1 MSIIHVNQIATKIKE
16 LFGKLIDTSDL
27 SPTDTQYE
35 TKLLTRC
42 LAAYAVFCIGGS
54 TETEAA
60 NSVID
65 GGNDNGIDAIYY
77 SPVTKRMTLV
87 QSKWSK
93 KGIGEPDS
101 GDIRKFKDGV
111 KDLVSLSFDR
121 FNKKVEKMRKTI
133 EVALTSF
140 DTKFDI
146 IVIHTGN
153 QLLSEHSQRVMN
165 DLVSELNDAGDGS
178 SDDIVVFHQLN
189 QAKIHTSLAKGVDG
203 EPIKLEIG
211 LSQWGKIED
220 PYLAFFGIVSGD
232 EIHEWYNT
240 HGNKLFSKN
249 IRQMLGTTDVNDEI
263 KNTIE
268 NAPDKFWYYNNGITL
283 IADKVK
289 KSMAGGN
296 AKDIGSFLL
305 NNVSIVNGAQT
316 VSSIGNTTES
326 KKEKLIKVKVPIK
339 IISLENTEQDFGACV
354 TKNNNRQNRI
364 ENKDF
369 VSLDLEQIRLRTEL
383 AIDGIEYNIVRSE
396 LFKPTDSSFDL
407 NEATTALACVSKQ
420 PSLAVQAKREIG
432 KFYENLNKSPYKTIF
447 NQNTT
452 GKFIFNSVRC
462 LRVVEKLI
470 RLKINSLNSKSGKEY
485 GILVHG
491 NRMLA
496 LLTFSKL
503 DINELAKRDDFA
515 INETHIENAFNE
527 SFDNIDKQI
536 TLYYQGKI
544 LGSLFKNIGICK
556 KIYQELII

>member
-27 SPTDTQYE
+27 NPTDTQYE

>member
-77 SPVTKRMTLV
+77 SPITKRMTLV

-527 SFDNIDKQI
+527 SFDNLDKQI

>member
-16 LFGKLIDTSDL
+16 LFGNLIDTSDL

-133 EVALTSF
+133 EVALTAF

-178 SDDIVVFHQLN
+178 SDDIVIFHQLN

-249 IRQMLGTTDVNDEI
+249 IRQMLGSTDVNDEI

-305 NNVSIVNGAQT
+305 NNVSVVNGAQT
-316 VSSIGNTTES
+316 VSSIGNTAES

-339 IISLENTEQDFGACV
+339 IISLENTEQDFGSCV

-369 VSLDLEQIRLRTEL
+369 VSLDMEQIRLRTEL
-383 AIDGIEYNIVRSE
+383 AIDGIEYSIVRSE

-420 PSLAVQAKREIG
+420 APLAVQAKREIG

-447 NQNTT
+447 NQDTT

-462 LRVVEKLI
+462 LRAVEKLI
-470 RLKINSLNSKSGKEY
+470 RQKINLLDSKSGKKY

-503 DINELAKRDDFA
+503 DINELAKRDDFT
-515 INETHIENAFNE
+515 INETNIENAFNE
-527 SFDNIDKQI
+527 SFDSLDKQI

-544 LGSLFKNIGICK
+544 LGSLFKNFGICK
-556 KIYQELII
+556 KIYQNIIL

>member
-77 SPVTKRMTLV
+77 SPITKRMTLV

-178 SDDIVVFHQLN
+178 SDDIVIFHQLN

-305 NNVSIVNGAQT
+305 NNVSVVNGAQT

-326 KKEKLIKVKVPIK
+326 KKERLIKVKVPIK
-339 IISLENTEQDFGACV
+339 IISLENTEQDFGSCV

-383 AIDGIEYNIVRSE
+383 AIDGIEYSIVRSE

-420 PSLAVQAKREIG
+420 ASLAVQAKREIG

-447 NQNTT
+447 NQDTT
-452 GKFIFNSVRC
+452 GKFMFNSVRC

-491 NRMLA
+491 NRMLE

-503 DINELAKRDDFA
+503 DINELAKRDDFT
-515 INETHIENAFNE
+515 INEKHIEDAFNE
-527 SFDNIDKQI
+527 SFDNLDKQI

-544 LGSLFKNIGICK
+544 LGSLFKNFGICK
-556 KIYQELII
+556 KIYQEIII

>member
-1 MSIIHVNQIATKIKE
+1 MSIIHVNQIATRIKK
-16 LFGKLIDTSDL
+16 LFGNLIDTSDL
-27 SPTDTQYE
+27 SPTDNQYE

-60 NSVID
+60 NSIID
-65 GGNDNGIDAIYY
+65 GSNDNGIDAIFY
-77 SPVTKRMTLV
+77 SPVTKRMILV

-111 KDLVSLSFDR
+111 KDLVNLSFDR
-121 FNKKVEKMRKTI
+121 FNIKVEKMRKTI
-133 EVALTSF
+133 EVALTAF

-146 IVIHTGN
+146 ILIHTGN

-178 SDDIVVFHQLN
+178 SDDLVIFHQLN

-203 EPIKLEIG
+203 EPIKLEVG
-211 LSQWGKIED
+211 LSQWGKVED

-232 EIHEWYNT
+232 EIYEWYNSY
-240 HGNKLFSKN
+240 GNKLFSKN
-249 IRQMLGTTDVNDEI
+249 IRQMLGSTDVNDEI

-283 IADKVK
+283 IADNVK
-289 KSMAGGN
+289 KSMVGGK
-296 AKDIGSFLL
+296 AKEIGSFQL
-305 NNVSIVNGAQT
+305 NNVSVVNGAQT

-326 KKEKLIKVKVPIK
+326 KKEKLIKVRVPVK
-339 IISLENTEQDFGACV
+339 IISLENAEQDFGSYI

-369 VSLDLEQIRLRTEL
+369 VSLDIEQIRLRTEL
-383 AIDGIEYNIVRSE
+383 AIDGIEYSIVRSE

-407 NEATTALACVSKQ
+407 SEATTALACVSKQ
-420 PSLAVQAKREIG
+420 VTLAVQAKREIG

-447 NQNTT
+447 NQDTT

-470 RLKINSLNSKSGKEY
+470 RQKIDSLNSKSGKQY

-503 DINELAKRDDFA
+503 NINELAKRDDFT
-515 INETHIENAFNE
+515 IDETLIEIAFNE
-527 SFDNIDKQI
+527 SFDNLDEQI
-536 TLYYQGKI
+536 TLNYQMKI
-544 LGSLFKNIGICK
+544 LGSLFKNLKICK
-556 KIYQELII
+556 EIYQKIII

>member
-27 SPTDTQYE
+27 SPNDTQYE

-93 KGIGEPDS
+93 KGTGEPES

-178 SDDIVVFHQLN
+178 SDDIVIFHQLN

-268 NAPDKFWYYNNGITL
+268 NVPDKFWYYNNGITL

-305 NNVSIVNGAQT
+305 NNVSVVNGAQT
-316 VSSIGNTTES
+316 VSSIGNITES

-339 IISLENTEQDFGACV
+339 IISLENTEQDFGSCV

-383 AIDGIEYNIVRSE
+383 AIDGIEYSIVRSE

-420 PSLAVQAKREIG
+420 ASLAVQAKREIG

-447 NQNTT
+447 NQDTT
-452 GKFIFNSVRC
+452 GKFMFNSVRC

-503 DINELAKRDDFA
+503 DINELAKRDDFT
-515 INETHIENAFNE
+515 INEKHIEDALNE
-527 SFDNIDKQI
+527 SFDNLDKQI

-544 LGSLFKNIGICK
+544 LGSLFKNFGICK
-556 KIYQELII
+556 KIYQEIII

>member
-16 LFGKLIDTSDL
+16 LFGNLIDTSDL
-27 SPTDTQYE
+27 SPTDAQYE

-133 EVALTSF
+133 EVALTAF

-178 SDDIVVFHQLN
+178 SDDIVIFHQLN

-249 IRQMLGTTDVNDEI
+249 IRQMLGSTDVNDEI

-268 NAPDKFWYYNNGITL
+268 NTPDKFWYYNNGITL

-305 NNVSIVNGAQT
+305 NNVSVVNGAQT

-339 IISLENTEQDFGACV
+339 IISLENTEQDFGSCV

-369 VSLDLEQIRLRTEL
+369 VSLDMEQIRLRTEL
-383 AIDGIEYNIVRSE
+383 AIDGIEYSIVRSE

-420 PSLAVQAKREIG
+420 SSLAVQAKREIG

-447 NQNTT
+447 NQDTT

-462 LRVVEKLI
+462 LRAVEKLI
-470 RLKINSLNSKSGKEY
+470 RQKIDSLNSKSGKEY

-503 DINELAKRDDFA
+503 DINELAKRDDFT
-515 INETHIENAFNE
+515 INETRIENAFNE
-527 SFDNIDKQI
+527 SFDSLDNQI

-544 LGSLFKNIGICK
+544 LGSLFKNFGICK
-556 KIYQELII
+556 KIYQNIII

>member
-27 SPTDTQYE
+27 SPNDTQYE

-93 KGIGEPDS
+93 KGTGEPES

-178 SDDIVVFHQLN
+178 SDDIVIFHQLN

-268 NAPDKFWYYNNGITL
+268 NVPDKFWYYNNGITL

-305 NNVSIVNGAQT
+305 NNVSVVNGAQT

-326 KKEKLIKVKVPIK
+326 KKERLIKVKVPIK
-339 IISLENTEQDFGACV
+339 IISLENTEQDFGSCV

-383 AIDGIEYNIVRSE
+383 AIDGIEYSIVRSE

-420 PSLAVQAKREIG
+420 ASLAVQAKREIG

-447 NQNTT
+447 NQDTT
-452 GKFIFNSVRC
+452 GKFMFNSVRC

-503 DINELAKRDDFA
+503 DINELAKRDDFT
-515 INETHIENAFNE
+515 INEKHIEDAFNE
-527 SFDNIDKQI
+527 SFDNLDKQI

-544 LGSLFKNIGICK
+544 LGSLFKNFGICK
-556 KIYQELII
+556 KIYQEIII

>member
-27 SPTDTQYE
+27 SPNDTQYE

-93 KGIGEPDS
+93 KGTGEPES

-178 SDDIVVFHQLN
+178 SDDIVIFHQLN

-268 NAPDKFWYYNNGITL
+268 NVPDKFWYYNNGITL

-305 NNVSIVNGAQT
+305 NNVSVVNGAQT

-326 KKEKLIKVKVPIK
+326 KKERLIKVKVPIK
-339 IISLENTEQDFGACV
+339 IISLENTEQDFGSCV

-383 AIDGIEYNIVRSE
+383 AIDGIEYSIVRSE

-420 PSLAVQAKREIG
+420 ASLAVQAKREIG

-447 NQNTT
+447 NQDTT
-452 GKFIFNSVRC
+452 GKFMFNSVRC

-503 DINELAKRDDFA
+503 DINELAKRDNFT
-515 INETHIENAFNE
+515 INEKHIEDAFNE
-527 SFDNIDKQI
+527 SFDNLDKQI

-544 LGSLFKNIGICK
+544 LGSLFKNFGICK
-556 KIYQELII
+556 KIYQEIII